1 MAFVNI
7 PLTSRFNLGERVAS
21 TMRIL
26 KESAERAATFRRTMR
41 ELNALSERELA
52 DLGMHRSMV
61 TRIAHEA
68 AYGK

>member
-7 PLTSRFNLGERVAS
+7 PLTSRFNLSERVAS
-21 TMRIL
+21 ALRIL
-26 KESAERAATFRRTMR
+26 KESADRAATFRRTMR